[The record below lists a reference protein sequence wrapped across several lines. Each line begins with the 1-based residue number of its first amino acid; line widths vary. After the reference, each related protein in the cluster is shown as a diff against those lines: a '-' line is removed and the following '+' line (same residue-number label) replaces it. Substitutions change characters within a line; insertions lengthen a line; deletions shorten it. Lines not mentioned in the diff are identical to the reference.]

1 MAVQDL
7 LSQDE
12 IDALLHGVDDGLVE
26 TEVEATPGSVK
37 SYDLTSQD
45 RIVRGR
51 MPTLEMINERFA
63 RYTRISMFNLLRR
76 SADVAVGG
84 VQVMKFGE
92 YVHSLYVPTSLNLVK
107 MKPLRGTALF
117 ILDAK
122 LVFKLVDNFF
132 GGDGRHAKIEGR
144 EFTPTE
150 LRVVRM
156 VLEQAFVDLKEAW
169 QAVLEMNFEYVN
181 SEVNP
186 AMANIV
192 SPSEVVVVSTF
203 HIELDGGGGDLHIT
217 MPYSMI
223 EPIRE
228 MLDAGF
234 QSDRRPG
241 RALDQGPARGRAG
254 RPGTARRHRGP
265 PPAQAARHPA
275 HAAGRRDPGGDAGTH
290 GDARQR
296 RARLQGQ
303 AGRPQG
309 QPGATDSRSGRAL
322 ALIASPEKTNHGRR
336 RKSDHRGTGT
346 GRRVGGGAGRGGR
359 RQPGRHRCAD
369 GPGRRDPVAEPST
382 PRAPMEEFGASPKAP
397 TISGLEGP
405 NLDVILD
412 IPVTISMEVGHTD
425 ISIRNLLQLN
435 QGSVIELDR
444 LAGEPLDVLVN
455 GTLIAHGEV
464 VVVNESSASA

>member
-1 MAVQDL
+1 MAMQDL

-26 TEVEATPGSVK
+26 TESDVEPGAIK

-156 VLEQAFVDLKEAW
+156 VIEQAFVDLAEAW
-169 QAVLEMNFEYVN
+169 HAVMPITFEYVN

-217 MPYSMI
+217 LPYAMI

-234 QSDRRPG
+234 QSDVDDQDERWINALREDILDVNVPLGATVVRRQ
-241 RALDQGPARGRAG
+241 LKL
-254 RPGTARRHRGP
+254 
-265 PPAQAARHPA
+265 
-275 HAAGRRDPGGDAGTH
+275 RDILH
-290 GDARQR
+290 M
-296 RARLQGQ
+296 
-303 AGRPQG
+303 
-309 QPGATDSRSGRAL
+309 QPGDVIPVELPDHMIMRANGVPSFKVKLGSHKGNL
-322 ALIASPEKTNHGRR
+322 AL
-336 RKSDHRGTGT
+336 
-346 GRRVGGGAGRGGR
+346 
-359 RQPGRHRCAD
+359 Q
-369 GPGRRDPVAEPST
+369 
-382 PRAPMEEFGASPKAP
+382 
-397 TISGLEGP
+397 
-405 NLDVILD
+405 ILD
-412 IPVTISMEVGHTD
+412 
-425 ISIRNLLQLN
+425 
-435 QGSVIELDR
+435 
-444 LAGEPLDVLVN
+444 PLVRPR
-455 GTLIAHGEV
+455 
-464 VVVNESSASA
+464 

>member
-12 IDALLHGVDDGLVE
+12 IDALLHGVDDGMVQTDTVSE
-26 TEVEATPGSVK
+26 PGSVK

-92 YVHSLYVPTSLNLVK
+92 YVHSLYVPTSLNLAK
-107 MKPLRGTALF
+107 IKPLRGTALF

-156 VLEQAFVDLKEAW
+156 VLDQAFIDLKEAW
-169 QAVLEMNFEYVN
+169 QAIMEVSFEYIN

-192 SPSEVVVVSTF
+192 GPSEAVVISTF
-203 HIELDGGGGDLHIT
+203 HIELDGGGGDLHVT

-234 QSDRRPG
+234 QSDLDDQDERWINALKEDVLDVNVPLTTTIAQRQLPLRDILHMRPG
-241 RALDQGPARGRAG
+241 DVIPVELSESLVMRANGVPSFKVKLGSHKGKMALQVIEPI
-254 RPGTARRHRGP
+254 ARR
-265 PPAQAARHPA
+265 
-275 HAAGRRDPGGDAGTH
+275 
-290 GDARQR
+290 
-296 RARLQGQ
+296 
-303 AGRPQG
+303 
-309 QPGATDSRSGRAL
+309 
-322 ALIASPEKTNHGRR
+322 
-336 RKSDHRGTGT
+336 
-346 GRRVGGGAGRGGR
+346 
-359 RQPGRHRCAD
+359 
-369 GPGRRDPVAEPST
+369 
-382 PRAPMEEFGASPKAP
+382 
-397 TISGLEGP
+397 
-405 NLDVILD
+405 
-412 IPVTISMEVGHTD
+412 
-425 ISIRNLLQLN
+425 
-435 QGSVIELDR
+435 
-444 LAGEPLDVLVN
+444 
-455 GTLIAHGEV
+455 
-464 VVVNESSASA
+464 

>member
-12 IDALLHGVDDGLVE
+12 IDALLHGVDDGLVQ
-26 TEVEATPGSVK
+26 TEMAAEPGSVK

-63 RYTRISMFNLLRR
+63 RYTRISMFNMLRR

-107 MKPLRGTALF
+107 IKPLRGTALF

-156 VLEQAFVDLKEAW
+156 VLEQAFIDLKEAW
-169 QAVLEMNFEYVN
+169 QAIMEVNFEYIN

-192 SPSEVVVVSTF
+192 GPSEAVVISTF
-203 HIELDGGGGDLHIT
+203 HIELDGGGGDLHVT

-223 EPIRE
+223 EPVRE

-234 QSDRRPG
+234 QSDLDDQDERWVK
-241 RALDQGPARGRAG
+241 ALREDLLDVDVPLSA
-254 RPGTARRHRGP
+254 TVARRQLRL
-265 PPAQAARHPA
+265 
-275 HAAGRRDPGGDAGTH
+275 RDILH
-290 GDARQR
+290 M
-296 RARLQGQ
+296 
-303 AGRPQG
+303 
-309 QPGATDSRSGRAL
+309 QPGDVIPVDLPEELIMRANGVPSFKVKLGSHKGNL
-322 ALIASPEKTNHGRR
+322 AL
-336 RKSDHRGTGT
+336 
-346 GRRVGGGAGRGGR
+346 
-359 RQPGRHRCAD
+359 Q
-369 GPGRRDPVAEPST
+369 
-382 PRAPMEEFGASPKAP
+382 
-397 TISGLEGP
+397 
-405 NLDVILD
+405 
-412 IPVTISMEVGHTD
+412 
-425 ISIRNLLQLN
+425 
-435 QGSVIELDR
+435 VIEPINR
-444 LAGEPLDVLVN
+444 R
-455 GTLIAHGEV
+455 
-464 VVVNESSASA
+464 

>member
-12 IDALLHGVDDGLVE
+12 IDALLHGVDDGLVQTE
-26 TEVEATPGSVK
+26 TATEPGSVK

-63 RYTRISMFNLLRR
+63 RYTRISMFNMLRR

-107 MKPLRGTALF
+107 IKPLRGTALF

-156 VLEQAFVDLKEAW
+156 VLEQAFIDLKEAW
-169 QAVLEMNFEYVN
+169 QAIMEVNFEYIN

-192 SPSEVVVVSTF
+192 GPSEAIVVSTF
-203 HIELDGGGGDLHIT
+203 HIELDGGGGDLHVT

-223 EPIRE
+223 EPVRE

-234 QSDRRPG
+234 QSDLDDQDERWINALRQDVLDVDVPIGATVARRQL
-241 RALDQGPARGRAG
+241 RLRDILHMQ
-254 RPGTARRHRGP
+254 PGTSSP
-265 PPAQAARHPA
+265 
-275 HAAGRRDPGGDAGTH
+275 
-290 GDARQR
+290 
-296 RARLQGQ
+296 
-303 AGRPQG
+303 
-309 QPGATDSRSGRAL
+309 SRCR
-322 ALIASPEKTNHGRR
+322 KT
-336 RKSDHRGTGT
+336 
-346 GRRVGGGAGRGGR
+346 
-359 RQPGRHRCAD
+359 
-369 GPGRRDPVAEPST
+369 
-382 PRAPMEEFGASPKAP
+382 
-397 TISGLEGP
+397 
-405 NLDVILD
+405 
-412 IPVTISMEVGHTD
+412 
-425 ISIRNLLQLN
+425 
-435 QGSVIELDR
+435 
-444 LAGEPLDVLVN
+444 
-455 GTLIAHGEV
+455 
-464 VVVNESSASA
+464 

>member
-12 IDALLHGVDDGLVE
+12 IDALLHGVDDGLVQTDNAAE
-26 TEVEATPGSVK
+26 PGSVK

-63 RYTRISMFNLLRR
+63 RYTRISMFNMLRR

-107 MKPLRGTALF
+107 IKPLRGTALF

-169 QAVLEMNFEYVN
+169 QAIMEVNFEYIN

-192 SPSEVVVVSTF
+192 GPSEAVVVSTF
-203 HIELDGGGGDLHIT
+203 HIELDGGGGDLHVT

-223 EPIRE
+223 EPVRE

-234 QSDRRPG
+234 QSDLDDQDERWVN
-241 RALDQGPARGRAG
+241 ALRQDVLDVDVPISA
-254 RPGTARRHRGP
+254 TVARRQLRL
-265 PPAQAARHPA
+265 
-275 HAAGRRDPGGDAGTH
+275 RDILH
-290 GDARQR
+290 M
-296 RARLQGQ
+296 
-303 AGRPQG
+303 
-309 QPGATDSRSGRAL
+309 QPGDVIPVDMPEEMIMRANGVPAFKVKMGSHKGNL
-322 ALIASPEKTNHGRR
+322 AL
-336 RKSDHRGTGT
+336 
-346 GRRVGGGAGRGGR
+346 
-359 RQPGRHRCAD
+359 Q
-369 GPGRRDPVAEPST
+369 
-382 PRAPMEEFGASPKAP
+382 
-397 TISGLEGP
+397 
-405 NLDVILD
+405 
-412 IPVTISMEVGHTD
+412 
-425 ISIRNLLQLN
+425 
-435 QGSVIELDR
+435 VIEPIER
-444 LAGEPLDVLVN
+444 R
-455 GTLIAHGEV
+455 
-464 VVVNESSASA
+464 

>member
-12 IDALLHGVDDGLVE
+12 IDALLHGVDDGLVQTDDAAE
-26 TEVEATPGSVK
+26 PGSVK

-63 RYTRISMFNLLRR
+63 RYTRISMFNMLRR

-107 MKPLRGTALF
+107 IKPLRGTALF

-169 QAVLEMNFEYVN
+169 QAIMEVNFEYIN

-192 SPSEVVVVSTF
+192 GPSEAVVVSTF
-203 HIELDGGGGDLHIT
+203 HIELDGGGGDLHVT

-223 EPIRE
+223 EPVRE

-234 QSDRRPG
+234 QSDLDDQDERWVN
-241 RALDQGPARGRAG
+241 ALRQDVLDVDVPIGA
-254 RPGTARRHRGP
+254 TVARRQLRL
-265 PPAQAARHPA
+265 
-275 HAAGRRDPGGDAGTH
+275 RDILH
-290 GDARQR
+290 M
-296 RARLQGQ
+296 
-303 AGRPQG
+303 
-309 QPGATDSRSGRAL
+309 QPGDIIPVEMPEEMIMRANGVPAFKVKMGSHKGNL
-322 ALIASPEKTNHGRR
+322 AL
-336 RKSDHRGTGT
+336 
-346 GRRVGGGAGRGGR
+346 
-359 RQPGRHRCAD
+359 Q
-369 GPGRRDPVAEPST
+369 
-382 PRAPMEEFGASPKAP
+382 
-397 TISGLEGP
+397 
-405 NLDVILD
+405 
-412 IPVTISMEVGHTD
+412 
-425 ISIRNLLQLN
+425 
-435 QGSVIELDR
+435 VIEPIER
-444 LAGEPLDVLVN
+444 Q
-455 GTLIAHGEV
+455 
-464 VVVNESSASA
+464 

>member
-1 MAVQDL
+1 MSVQDL

-12 IDALLHGVDDGLVE
+12 IDALLHGVDDGAVD
-26 TEVEATPGSVK
+26 TVDDAIPGSIK

-76 SADVAVGG
+76 SADVSVGG

-92 YVHSLYVPTSLNLVK
+92 YIHSLYVPTSLNLVK
-107 MKPLRGTALF
+107 MKPLRGTCLF
-117 ILDAK
+117 ILDSR

-169 QAVLEMNFEYVN
+169 HAVLNVDFEYMN

-186 AMANIV
+186 ALANIV

-217 MPYSMI
+217 FPYSMI

-234 QSDRRPG
+234 QSDVDDQDERWSKAIREDILDVRVPLSSTVVRRE
-241 RALDQGPARGRAG
+241 LKL
-254 RPGTARRHRGP
+254 
-265 PPAQAARHPA
+265 
-275 HAAGRRDPGGDAGTH
+275 RDILTM
-290 GDARQR
+290 
-296 RARLQGQ
+296 
-303 AGRPQG
+303 
-309 QPGATDSRSGRAL
+309 QPGDIIPVEMPERMLLRANGVPTFKVQIGSHNGNL
-322 ALIASPEKTNHGRR
+322 AL
-336 RKSDHRGTGT
+336 
-346 GRRVGGGAGRGGR
+346 
-359 RQPGRHRCAD
+359 Q
-369 GPGRRDPVAEPST
+369 
-382 PRAPMEEFGASPKAP
+382 
-397 TISGLEGP
+397 
-405 NLDVILD
+405 
-412 IPVTISMEVGHTD
+412 
-425 ISIRNLLQLN
+425 
-435 QGSVIELDR
+435 VIE
-444 LAGEPLDVLVN
+444 P
-455 GTLIAHGEV
+455 IAR
-464 VVVNESSASA
+464 SR

>member
-12 IDALLHGVDDGLVE
+12 IDALLHGVDDGLVQTDSAAE
-26 TEVEATPGSVK
+26 PGTIK

-63 RYTRISMFNLLRR
+63 RYTRISMFNMLRR

-107 MKPLRGTALF
+107 LKPLRGTALF

-156 VLEQAFVDLKEAW
+156 VLEQAFIDLKEAW
-169 QAVLEMNFEYVN
+169 QAIMEVNFEYIN

-192 SPSEVVVVSTF
+192 GPSEAVVVSTF
-203 HIELDGGGGDLHIT
+203 HIELDGGGGDLHVT

-223 EPIRE
+223 EPVRE

-234 QSDRRPG
+234 QSDLDDQDERWSK
-241 RALDQGPARGRAG
+241 ALREDVLDVDVPLSA
-254 RPGTARRHRGP
+254 TVARRQLRLRDILHMQPGDVIPVELPEEMIMRANGV
-265 PPAQAARHPA
+265 PAFKVKLGSHKGNLALQVVEPI
-275 HAAGRRDPGGDAGTH
+275 GRR
-290 GDARQR
+290 
-296 RARLQGQ
+296 
-303 AGRPQG
+303 
-309 QPGATDSRSGRAL
+309 
-322 ALIASPEKTNHGRR
+322 
-336 RKSDHRGTGT
+336 
-346 GRRVGGGAGRGGR
+346 
-359 RQPGRHRCAD
+359 
-369 GPGRRDPVAEPST
+369 
-382 PRAPMEEFGASPKAP
+382 
-397 TISGLEGP
+397 
-405 NLDVILD
+405 
-412 IPVTISMEVGHTD
+412 
-425 ISIRNLLQLN
+425 
-435 QGSVIELDR
+435 
-444 LAGEPLDVLVN
+444 
-455 GTLIAHGEV
+455 
-464 VVVNESSASA
+464 